1 MAALLTGWRFLIALA
16 LPPLL
21 APQAVVL
28 LERGPLLLAPVLGAT
43 LLAAAELA
51 FWSIGARPPGKHSRR
66 LLVTLVIRVWGLSVG
81 GAVLGWLV
89 LAISGLKT
97 AGSLDLTFIGSVD
110 DLAGA
115 SGPQGALAVSRLR
128 CRLQLVTTAV
138 SSNSR
143 SGKAHAGWSWEQEG
157 VILEPITA
165 APKDSAI

>member
-1 MAALLTGWRFLIALA
+1 VEGAGVLIFVAALLTGWRFLIALA

-43 LLAAAELA
+43 LLAASELA
-51 FWSIGARPPGKHSRR
+51 FWSIGARPPGKHSGR

-97 AGSLDLTFIGSVD
+97 AGSLDLTFIGSVAVVAL
-110 DLAGA
+110 LAAMTWLVRAG
-115 SGPQGALAVSRLR
+115 LR
-128 CRLQLVTTAV
+128 E
-138 SSNSR
+138 R
-143 SGKAHAGWSWEQEG
+143 S
-157 VILEPITA
+157 P
-165 APKDSAI
+165 SAD